1 LAQKKKK
8 PDQKFAA
15 QNRKARHTYFIED
28 TFEAGMML
36 TGTEVKSLREG
47 RANINEAYATVRGND
62 IFLLNAHISEYSGG
76 NRENHP
82 PRRPRKLLLHKR
94 EIQRLTNALQR
105 DGMTLVP
112 LSIYFNDRGL
122 AKTSL
127 GLAKGKRQYDKRA
140 TLKEQEWKRD
150 KARLMKS
157 RGQE

>member
-1 LAQKKKK
+1 MARKKEPERRLA
-8 PDQKFAA
+8 AR
-15 QNRKARHTYFIED
+15 NRKARHTYFIEE

-47 RANINEAYATVRGND
+47 RANINEAYASVKDND
-62 IFLLNAHISEYSGG
+62 IFLLNAHIAEYAGG

-94 EIQRLTNALQR
+94 EIQKLTMALQR

-112 LSIYFNDRGL
+112 LSIYFNDHGL
-122 AKTSL
+122 AKTNL

-140 TLKEQEWKRD
+140 TVKDREWKRD